1 MPATRSPTG
10 QYVRTRRPMPASA
23 CLEVVAEAAQHLELE
38 VLRSPRSASA
48 WAIERTLWEAIAG
61 ADERSRVDAAGVVR
75 RSKLRSLSTLAS
87 KTGGVQPFWRA
98 STVSCSQ

>member
-23 CLEVVAEAAQHLELE
+23 CLEVVAEAAQDLELD
-38 VLRSPRSASA
+38 VVGLG
-48 WAIERTLWEAIAG
+48 ERERVRDRAHVVAGDRG
-61 ADERSRVDAAGVVR
+61 ADVLPAAISRRVS

-87 KTGGVQPFWRA
+87 NTGGVQPFWRA